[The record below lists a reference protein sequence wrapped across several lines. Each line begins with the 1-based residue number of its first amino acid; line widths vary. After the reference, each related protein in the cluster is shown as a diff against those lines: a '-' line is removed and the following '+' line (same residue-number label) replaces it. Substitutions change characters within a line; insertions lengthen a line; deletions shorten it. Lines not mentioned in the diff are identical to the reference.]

1 MTMIGSKKR
10 DVQLNVPTPDKGG
23 KREREKGK
31 EEMGLLRHPV
41 VGLKVAGGVKKEM
54 AIA

>member
-1 MTMIGSKKR
+1 MCNLMFQHLTKR
-10 DVQLNVPTPDKGG
+10 G

-31 EEMGLLRHPV
+31 GEMGLLRHPIAW
-41 VGLKVAGGVKKEM
+41 LKVAGGVKKEM